1 MAGEPEGASLPVSTP
16 GDPASLRIAWSP
28 AYQSEWDD
36 APEAYLAHGV
46 VGWGRSR
53 RLARFE
59 DPRRAFKGYLGVQH
73 ADPARWHGAGEPR
86 TVYFV
91 SLFLLG
97 RTVTLRTFPSLGAA
111 LGEARRFHAALGA
124 HVPDAEV

>member
-1 MAGEPEGASLPVSTP
+1 MAGEPEGASPPESTP
-16 GDPASLRIAWSP
+16 GDPAGLRITWAP
-28 AYQSEWDD
+28 TYQPEWDD
-36 APEAYLAHGV
+36 TPEAYLAHGV

-73 ADPARWHGAGEPR
+73 ADPARWQGVGEPR

-97 RTVTLRTFPSLGAA
+97 RTMALRTFPTLGAA
-111 LGEARRFHAALGA
+111 LGEAQRFHSAVCAR
-124 HVPDAEV
+124 VRDADA

>member
-1 MAGEPEGASLPVSTP
+1 MPNEPNGASLPT
-16 GDPASLRIAWSP
+16 DATDLRITWSP
-28 AYQSEWDD
+28 AYRAAWDD
-36 APEAYLAHGV
+36 TPEAYLAHGV
-46 VGWGRSR
+46 VAWGRSR

-59 DPRRAFKGYLGVQH
+59 DARRAFKGYLGVQH

-97 RTVTLRTFPSLGAA
+97 RTVTLRTFPTLAAA
-111 LGEARRFHAALGA
+111 LDEARRFHAAVRAPQGA
-124 HVPDAEV
+124 